1 MRTETSSFLFFL
13 MFCCLLNIWWEAK
26 QRGRRQRGSCKT
38 LSLTSEGTGSL
49 QAIKFL
55 VFQNIFATIK
65 HFFFLQLITLLRADK
80 EPPKYKWQSND
91 CIQIP
96 WTWLNM
102 NVSAGPWIIDNTVL
116 HCCRNYSALNC
127 SFQTACVFNT
137 HASEKSLKGL
147 RTSEYFI
154 PPLPLFLSP
163 PKFSRA
169 ERWLLHPKKGGYEFF
184 RHFE

>member
-1 MRTETSSFLFFL
+1 MGGKAAGTEAARKLQNSEFDQWGNRKLASNKVSSFSKYFFHY
-13 MFCCLLNIWWEAK
+13 
-26 QRGRRQRGSCKT
+26 KT
-38 LSLTSEGTGSL
+38 L
-49 QAIKFL
+49 
-55 VFQNIFATIK
+55 
-65 HFFFLQLITLLRADK
+65 FFLQLITLLRADK